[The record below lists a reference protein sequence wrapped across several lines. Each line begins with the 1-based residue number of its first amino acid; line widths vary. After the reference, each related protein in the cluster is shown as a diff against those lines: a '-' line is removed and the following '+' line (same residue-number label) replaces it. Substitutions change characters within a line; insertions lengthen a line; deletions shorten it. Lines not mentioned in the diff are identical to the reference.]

1 MSEFDKWADEKERWD
16 GEHSEA
22 RPLARLAW
30 DFQQARIEALEKD
43 FAYHVELC
51 TSQQARIGALTAEV
65 EEQAR
70 LLGASGSR
78 EAELLA
84 RIEAL
89 ENPNKERQVFAAK
102 MLATFT
108 QPDVDCYL
116 LAGIIYTAMQEPK
129 MAGALLQEPTK

>member
-1 MSEFDKWADEKERWD
+1 MKLHEAIGLELERRENMSEVKIGADDLRKICRNATNPLATIELCLEWADKAEKI
-16 GEHSEA
+16 A
-22 RPLARLAW
+22 LAM
-30 DFQQARIEALEKD
+30 Q
-43 FAYHVELC
+43 
-51 TSQQARIGALTAEV
+51 AEV

-78 EAELLA
+78 EAQLLA